1 MTMSSLKRD
10 KRLESK
16 KRKAAAFLQLVKEEV
31 SQTKANGNPPPPPF
45 YLISTVSDDAD
56 TERIYVYMSC
66 FCTDEQEARQYG
78 FRDHIIQNS
87 M

>member
-31 SQTKANGNPPPPPF
+31 SQTKANGNPPPPF